1 MEIQQRIPLGG
12 KSAAFESNNTTE
24 DRACSRFSAVVRTLE
39 KGRNIYVTLVPGKR
53 VPRAAEAVQ
62 KNGSDNHWEVRAE
75 SPRNEQRRSRCSTPT
90 GPRLTFASG

>member
-62 KNGSDNHWEVRAE
+62 KSVPTIIGKSELNRLG
-75 SPRNEQRRSRCSTPT
+75 NEQRRSRCSTPT